1 MTTTNQNKP
10 KKRPLIQLIKT
21 TFIGGFLVV
30 LPAYLGILAL
40 NKMIKGIVALIPAL
54 LTPLAKMLGIAENDL
69 AIPIALII
77 FLLLC
82 LIAGVIIQSS
92 YAALFKNA
100 LEPIFKKIPGYVLV
114 RRIINRVARME
125 QMDSY
130 DVAFVALGET
140 YQALAPAFLIQ
151 KHENGYYTI
160 FMPAVPTPTVGN
172 IYIIPE
178 DRVFPVN
185 VPLLDMVKFIS
196 HWGEASPQ
204 LLEAIQDI
212 HNLKS
217 SSELFPSEVETKS
230 NIKDDNLNS

>member
-1 MTTTNQNKP
+1 MTTTNKKLP
-10 KKRPLIQLIKT
+10 KKRPLIELIKT
-21 TFIGGFLVV
+21 TFIGGFLVI

-40 NKMIKGIVALIPAL
+40 NKMIKAIVALIPAL
-54 LTPLAKMLGIAENDL
+54 LNPLAKTLGIAENDL

-82 LIAGVIIQSS
+82 LIAGIIIQSS
-92 YAALFKNA
+92 YATLFRKA
-100 LEPIFKKIPGYVLV
+100 LEPFFKKIPGYLLL

-125 QMDSY
+125 QVETY

-140 YQALAPAFLIQ
+140 YQALAPAFLIK

-204 LLEAIQDI
+204 LLEAIQQI
-212 HNLKS
+212 QQTQSAKLKIQNLDLS
-217 SSELFPSEVETKS
+217 TPEESA
-230 NIKDDNLNS
+230 N